1 MKDFAVYQGNSNVGG
16 SSDATREAFQMQLIS
31 DGRVWM
37 DMIGS
42 RNKTSHTYNEDT
54 ANEIYY
60 KIMNDYHPAFVEFK
74 RVMEDKLADAK
85 KI

>member
-1 MKDFAVYQGNSNVGG
+1 
-16 SSDATREAFQMQLIS
+16 
-31 DGRVWM
+31 M

-42 RNKTSHTYNEDT
+42 RNKSSHTYNEDT

-74 RVMEDKLADAK
+74 RAMEDELADAK
-85 KI
+85 VI